1 MKAYSVD
8 NVLNARF
15 RTLDFEG
22 KWKDAVGCPELTGS
36 WMIFGPPK
44 NGKTTLAMQLAKYLC
59 NFRRVA
65 YNSVEEGLS
74 LSIQM
79 AMERVDMTEVGSKL
93 ILLEKEPFD
102 DLVSRLLKKKS
113 PDVVIID
120 SIQFMELSFKQ
131 YKLLKEKF
139 SKKLFIYISHV
150 DGKQPDGCTA
160 KRIWRDCN
168 VYFRIEGYRAFPQGR
183 FGGGRHID
191 IYEQKANEY
200 WS

>member
-1 MKAYSVD
+1 MQPLKETHNESLQCR

-74 LSIQM
+74 LSIQ
-79 AMERVDMTEVGSKL
+79 
-93 ILLEKEPFD
+93 
-102 DLVSRLLKKKS
+102 
-113 PDVVIID
+113 
-120 SIQFMELSFKQ
+120 
-131 YKLLKEKF
+131 
-139 SKKLFIYISHV
+139 
-150 DGKQPDGCTA
+150 
-160 KRIWRDCN
+160 WRWN
-168 VYFRIEGYRAFPQGR
+168 A
-183 FGGGRHID
+183 
-191 IYEQKANEY
+191 
-200 WS
+200 